1 VKRNILKKH
10 LLASVGVV
18 ALTSA
23 SASAADFKGPAPA
36 AIAPWSWSGF
46 YIGAHAGYGWARDPF
61 TDAIFGNKIPLLG
74 INSNGFLGGFQ
85 AGANVQHGPWVGGL
99 EIDLSGTNIRGSSS
113 STNTIEINPGEFLTT
128 TFRQTDKFDWI
139 GSARA
144 RFGYLPW
151 PNLLL
156 YGTGGLAWT
165 RFNQTQSLDLS
176 GPIGGGGATVTATQS
191 VSTPT
196 WRFGWVAG
204 AGVET
209 RLWDSN
215 WLARIEYLHFDFRDS
230 GNSIS
235 TEFGSSTSDN
245 LTVDVVRAGL
255 SYKFGLGPWAGTASA
270 AYAADMPL
278 KAPRVAGAP
287 WSWSG
292 FYIGGHVGYG
302 WGRDPFSE
310 GSDPL
315 DLHGVNSNGVLG
327 GFQAGINRQSGAWV
341 GGLEVDLTASA
352 IKGSRSAAALFGE
365 DTVTRRQT
373 DRFEM
378 LGSVRARL
386 GYVVWPSVLVYGT
399 GGLAWTRFVQTEENV
414 TTTGGVLSS
423 SNTSA
428 DPSWRFGWIAGA
440 GVEARLWDTNWLGR
454 IEYLHYDFGQAQP
467 TSFSSGFSTT
477 SGRLTADV
485 VRAGLSYKL
494 DWFTGPAGSAMAA
507 AMPTKAAPAAAVA
520 VWDWSGYYLGGHVG
534 YGWGHDPRNDEFFG
548 SKAPDFPVIGDIN
561 SNGWLAG
568 FQAGHNWQVRNWV
581 GGLEIDLS
589 ASGIKGSATSVFTD
603 GINTEIDKETD
614 KFKLL
619 GSARAR
625 LGYLVWPS
633 VLVYGTGGLGW
644 TQLVHQFDESFNGSL
659 SGGLSTSWH
668 FGWVAGAGVETRLWN
683 TNWLWR
689 LEYLHYDFG
698 NTGSNTSSIV
708 SSDPTLNGGTNFTTG
723 HLAIDAVRTGLSYKF
738 N

>member
-1 VKRNILKKH
+1 MLKRH

-36 AIAPWSWSGF
+36 AAAPWSWTGF
-46 YIGAHAGYGWARDPF
+46 YIGAHAGYGWGRDPF
-61 TDAIFGNKIPLLG
+61 TDQIFGNKILSG

-99 EIDLSGTNIRGSSS
+99 EIDLSATNIKG
-113 STNTIEINPGEFLTT
+113 TT
-128 TFRQTDKFDWI
+128 TSTSGTIDVGDDTLTSTLRQTDKFDWI

-144 RFGYLPW
+144 RFGYVPW
-151 PNLLL
+151 PNLLV

-165 RFNQTQSLDLS
+165 RFSQTQQADLN
-176 GPIGGGGATVTATQS
+176 ITTGGSTVIATLATT
-191 VSTPT
+191 TPT

-235 TEFGSSTSDN
+235 TEGFFNSTSDN

-287 WSWSG
+287 WTWSG

-341 GGLEVDLTASA
+341 GGLEVDLSASA
-352 IKGSRSAAALFGE
+352 IKGSRSAAEIAGE
-365 DTVTRRQT
+365 DTFTRRRT

-423 SNTSA
+423 SSTSA

-467 TSFSSGFSTT
+467 TSFGSSSSTT

-494 DWFTGPAGSAMAA
+494 DWLTGPAGSAMAA
-507 AMPTKAAPAAAVA
+507 AMPVKAAPAAVA

-548 SKAPDFPVIGDIN
+548 AKAPPTSPVETDIN
-561 SNGWLAG
+561 SRGWIAG

-589 ASGIKGSATSVFTD
+589 ASGIKGSATNVFSD
-603 GINTEIDKETD
+603 GIFTEIDKETD

-633 VLVYGTGGLGW
+633 VLAYGTGGLGW
-644 TQLVHQFDESFNGSL
+644 TQRLQQFDESFNGSL
-659 SGGLSTSWH
+659 SGNSGSSWH

-698 NTGSNTSSIV
+698 DTGSNSSSIV
-708 SSDPTLNGGTNFTTG
+708 QDIMSGGTNFTTG
-723 HLAIDAVRTGLSYKF
+723 HLTIDAVRTGLSYKF

>member
-1 VKRNILKKH
+1 M
-10 LLASVGVV
+10 V
-18 ALTSA
+18 ALTTA
-23 SASAADFKGPAPA
+23 TSASAADFKGPAPA
-36 AIAPWSWSGF
+36 AVAPWSWSGF

-61 TDAIFGNKIPLLG
+61 NDAIFGNKIPPLLG
-74 INSNGFLGGFQ
+74 INANGFLGGFQ

-99 EIDLSGTNIRGSSS
+99 EIDLSGTNIKGSTS
-113 STNTIEINPGEFLTT
+113 STGTVVDNGDSVTT
-128 TFRQTDKFDWI
+128 TVRQTDKFDWI

-144 RFGYLPW
+144 RFGYVPW

-165 RFNQTQSLDLS
+165 RFNQTQQADIVFSS
-176 GPIGGGGATVTATQS
+176 GGTTATITQTI
-191 VSTPT
+191 STPT

-255 SYKFGLGPWAGTASA
+255 SYKFGLGPWAGAASA

-287 WSWSG
+287 WTWSG

-302 WGRDPFSE
+302 WGRDPFNE
-310 GSDPL
+310 GSDPF

-352 IKGSRSAAALFGE
+352 IKGSRTVSTLSGE
-365 DTVTRRQT
+365 DTVSRRRT

-378 LGSVRARL
+378 LGSARARL
-386 GYVVWPSVLVYGT
+386 GYLVWPSVLVYGT

-414 TTTGGVLSS
+414 TATGGVVSFS
-423 SNTSA
+423 DTRA

-467 TSFSSGFSTT
+467 TSFSDGFGTT
-477 SGRLTADV
+477 SGHLTVDV
-485 VRAGLSYKL
+485 IRAGLSYKL
-494 DWFTGPAGSAMAA
+494 DWLTGSDGSAKTI
-507 AMPTKAAPAAAVA
+507 AMPVKAPPVDI
-520 VWDWSGYYLGGHVG
+520 WDWSGYYLGGHVG
-534 YGWGHDPRNDEFFG
+534 YGWGHDPRKDEFFG
-548 SKAPDFPVIGDIN
+548 AKAPPTSPVPSDIN
-561 SNGWLAG
+561 SNGWIAG

-589 ASGIKGSATSVFTD
+589 ASGIKGSQTSVATD
-603 GINTEIDKETD
+603 GTDTEIEKDTD

-625 LGYLVWPS
+625 LGYLVWPN
-633 VLVYGTGGLGW
+633 VLFYGTGGLGW
-644 TQLVHQFDESFNGSL
+644 TQLVQESTFSDSGGL
-659 SGGLSTSWH
+659 SGGSSTSWH

-698 NTGSNTSSIV
+698 DRGNQAISIV
-708 SSDPTLNGGTNFTTG
+708 SPTDPTLNSAVNATTG
-723 HLAIDAVRTGLSYKF
+723 HLTIDAVRTGLSYKF

>member
-1 VKRNILKKH
+1 M
-10 LLASVGVV
+10 V
-18 ALTSA
+18 ALTTA
-23 SASAADFKGPAPA
+23 TSASAADFKGPAPA
-36 AIAPWSWSGF
+36 AVAPWSWSGF
-46 YIGAHAGYGWARDPF
+46 YLGAHVGYGWARDPF
-61 TDAIFGNKIPLLG
+61 NDAIFGNKIPPLLG

-99 EIDLSGTNIRGSSS
+99 EIDLSGTNIKGSTSSS
-113 STNTIEINPGEFLTT
+113 GTIEINPGEFLGT
-128 TFRQTDKFDWI
+128 TFSQTDKFDWI

-144 RFGYLPW
+144 RFGYVPW
-151 PNLLL
+151 SNWLL

-165 RFNQTQSLDLS
+165 RFNQTQQVD
-176 GPIGGGGATVTATQS
+176 IVINAGGTNATATQII
-191 VSTPT
+191 STPS

-215 WLARIEYLHFDFRDS
+215 WLARVEYLHFDFRDS
-230 GNSIS
+230 GNFIS
-235 TEFGSSTSDN
+235 TEGGGSTSDN

-255 SYKFGLGPWAGTASA
+255 SYKFGLGLWAGTASA
-270 AYAADMPL
+270 AYAADMPV

-287 WSWSG
+287 WTWSG
-292 FYIGGHVGYG
+292 FYIGAHVGYG
-302 WGRDPFSE
+302 WGRDPFNE
-310 GSDPL
+310 FGGSL

-341 GGLEVDLTASA
+341 GGLEVDLSASA
-352 IKGSRSAAALFGE
+352 IKGSRSVSQLFGE
-365 DTVTRRQT
+365 DTVSRRQT

-378 LGSVRARL
+378 LGSARARL
-386 GYVVWPSVLVYGT
+386 GYLVWPSILVYGT

-414 TTTGGVLSS
+414 TTTGGIVSF

-454 IEYLHYDFGQAQP
+454 IEYLHYDFGEATG
-467 TSFSSGFSTT
+467 TSFGSSSGTT
-477 SGRLTADV
+477 SGHLTADV

-494 DWFTGPAGSAMAA
+494 DWFTGPAGSATAA
-507 AMPTKAAPAAAVA
+507 AMPTKAAPAAVA

-548 SKAPDFPVIGDIN
+548 SKAPDFPVIGDIH

-589 ASGIKGSATSVFTD
+589 ASGIKGSATSVFNDGVDTAFETD
-603 GINTEIDKETD
+603 TD
-614 KFKLL
+614 KFKIL

-625 LGYLVWPS
+625 LGYLVWPN
-633 VLVYGTGGLGW
+633 VLFYGTGGLGW
-644 TQLVHQFDESFNGSL
+644 TRLVQESVSSFNGSTP
-659 SGGLSTSWH
+659 SGGSSQTWE

-698 NTGSNTSSIV
+698 DTGSNTSSIV

-723 HLAIDAVRTGLSYKF
+723 HLTVDAVRTGLSYKF

>member
-1 VKRNILKKH
+1 MLKRH

-23 SASAADFKGPAPA
+23 SASAADFKGPTPA
-36 AIAPWSWSGF
+36 AVAPWSWSGF

-61 TDAIFGNKIPLLG
+61 TDAVFGNKIPPLLG

-99 EIDLSGTNIRGSSS
+99 EIDLSGTNIRGSTS
-113 STNTIEINPGEFLTT
+113 STGTLEINPGETLTT

-144 RFGYLPW
+144 RLGYVPW

-176 GPIGGGGATVTATQS
+176 GNPGGTTTTATQT

-235 TEFGSSTSDN
+235 TEGGGLTTDN

-255 SYKFGLGPWAGTASA
+255 SYKFGQGPWAGTASG

-292 FYIGGHVGYG
+292 FYLGGHFGYG
-302 WGRDPFSE
+302 WGRDPFNELGFS
-310 GSDPL
+310 L
-315 DLHGVNSNGVLG
+315 ALNGVNSNGVLG

-352 IKGSRSAAALFGE
+352 IEGSRSVAALSGE

-378 LGSVRARL
+378 LGSARARL
-386 GYVVWPSVLVYGT
+386 GYLVWPSVLVYGT
-399 GGLAWTRFVQTEENV
+399 GGLAWTRFVQTEESV
-414 TTTGGVLSS
+414 TTTGGVLSFS
-423 SNTSA
+423 STSA

-440 GVEARLWDTNWLGR
+440 GVETRLWDTNWLGR

-467 TSFSSGFSTT
+467 TSLSTT

-494 DWFTGPAGSAMAA
+494 DWLTGSDGSAKTV
-507 AMPTKAAPAAAVA
+507 AMPVKAPPVDI
-520 VWDWSGYYLGGHVG
+520 WDWSGYYLGGHVG
-534 YGWGHDPRNDEFFG
+534 YGWGHDARNDEFFG
-548 SKAPDFPVIGDIN
+548 AKAPPTFPVATDIN
-561 SNGWLAG
+561 SNGWIAG

-581 GGLEIDLS
+581 GGLEFDLS

-603 GINTEIDKETD
+603 GIDTEIETD
-614 KFKLL
+614 TNKFKLL

-625 LGYLVWPS
+625 LGYLVWPN
-633 VLVYGTGGLGW
+633 VLFYGTGGLGW
-644 TQLVHQFDESFNGSL
+644 TQLLQESKFISTDGSL
-659 SGGLSTSWH
+659 SVGSNTTWH

-698 NTGSNTSSIV
+698 DTGSNSSFIV
-708 SSDPTLNGGTNFTTG
+708 QDVLSGGTNFTTG
-723 HLAIDAVRTGLSYKF
+723 HLTIDAVRTGLSYKF